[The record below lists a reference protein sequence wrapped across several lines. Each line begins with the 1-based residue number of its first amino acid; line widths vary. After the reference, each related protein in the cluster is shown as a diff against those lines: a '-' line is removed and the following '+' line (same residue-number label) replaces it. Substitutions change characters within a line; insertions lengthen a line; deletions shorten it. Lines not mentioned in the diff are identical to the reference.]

1 MARIVKKADVRRE
14 EIIKAA
20 RELFQTNDY
29 DKTTMQELM
38 VKLNIAKGTIYHYF
52 SSKQDI
58 LEAVVENI
66 IDEELKQKEELLNST
81 PVRDLKAMEKLK
93 ILIIENDISDKNEKI
108 LDNLHHPENIEMH
121 TKQLGRY
128 IAKLAPLWASIFSQG
143 CREGVFRTD
152 HPLECAEFILAGVQ
166 FLTDIGFYRWEELEL
181 ERRMKAFP
189 ALIESML
196 NAPAGSFNFIND
208 VK

>member
-1 MARIVKKADVRRE
+1 MARIVKKADERRE

-66 IDEELKQKEELLNST
+66 VDEELKQKEELLRST
-81 PVRDLKAMEKLK
+81 PVLDLTALEKLK
-93 ILIIENDISDKNEKI
+93 ILITENNVADKNEKI
-108 LDNLHHPENIEMH
+108 LDTLHHPENLEMH

-128 IAKLAPLWASIFSQG
+128 INKLAPLWASIFSQG
-143 CREGVFRTD
+143 CREGIFRTD

-166 FLTDIGFYRWEELEL
+166 FLTDIGFYRWDDSEL

-189 ALIESML
+189 GLIESML
-196 NAPAGSFNFIND
+196 NAPAGSFNFINE